1 MSVPGS
7 SPDVTELEADLA
19 RILRDQ
25 YDTLVADPAPSPH
38 EAAAHAVRYR
48 QAIDRVLASPRA
60 PQVRSF
66 RSARPVPWFLTA
78 AALATL
84 LLGLTIGP
92 FGRHEF
98 AAFAATPPILD
109 IAGTNASRYPLIGT
123 DPSDELARLA
133 EIAEHSPAA
142 VKGISSGVSM
152 GPGSTRDA
160 QHVEVASWWLETSAP
175 DDHRTNVV
183 PTDTQRYVLPGGAV
197 RVITHR
203 GRPMTGNSASQPGS
217 GPITSREAF
226 AAGSGPLS
234 DPAKLPLA
242 PAKLRA
248 KLLGDPREC
257 AGEEGYCLSNAV
269 QTLAL
274 AHVLS
279 PQLNAALLRAMVG
292 SSDVR
297 YAGRA
302 IDRAGRPSEVFVV
315 DDPDRDRQ
323 RLLLF
328 DTDTGAY
335 NGDETILVKD
345 SRELGVKAPAV
356 IGFDAV
362 VTREWIP
369 AGAVP
374 QIGMTRP

>member
-7 SPDVTELEADLA
+7 TPDVDELEADLG

-25 YDTLVADPAPSPH
+25 YDTEIANLALPPH
-38 EAAAHAVRYR
+38 ETMAYIARSKES
-48 QAIDRVLASPRA
+48 IDQVLAVPRV
-60 PQVRSF
+60 PRPRSF
-66 RSARPVPWFLTA
+66 RVARPVPWFLTA
-78 AALATL
+78 AALAAIL
-84 LLGLTIGP
+84 LALGMTS
-92 FGRHEF
+92 FGRNDF

-109 IAGTNASRYPLIGT
+109 IAGTNTSRYPLTGS
-123 DPSDELARLA
+123 DPTAELTQLA
-133 EIAEHSPAA
+133 DLAEHSPAA
-142 VKGISSGVSM
+142 VRGISSGVSM
-152 GPGSTRDA
+152 GPGRDHDA

-175 DDHRTNVV
+175 ADHTGHVV
-183 PTDTQRYVLPGGAV
+183 PTDTQRYVLPDGGV

-203 GRPMTGNSASQPGS
+203 GRPMNGNSTGGS
-217 GPITSREAF
+217 GPVTSRAVYP
-226 AAGSGPLS
+226 AAEGPLS
-234 DPAKLPLA
+234 DPAKLPLD

-248 KLLGDPREC
+248 KLLGSPREC

-279 PQLNAALLRAMVG
+279 PQLNAALLRAMIG
-292 SSDVR
+292 STDLH
-297 YAGRA
+297 YAGHA

-323 RLLLF
+323 RLVLF
-328 DTDTGAY
+328 DADTGAY
-335 NGDETILVKD
+335 NGDETVLVKD
-345 SRELGVKAPAV
+345 SAELGVKAPAV

-374 QIGMTRP
+374 QIRN